1 MMQEQVHDIYK
12 DWGSKAKGAR
22 REGEGAVTRRG

>member
-1 MMQEQVHDIYK
+1 MMQEQVRDIYAK

-22 REGEGAVTRRG
+22 GGKVKAQ